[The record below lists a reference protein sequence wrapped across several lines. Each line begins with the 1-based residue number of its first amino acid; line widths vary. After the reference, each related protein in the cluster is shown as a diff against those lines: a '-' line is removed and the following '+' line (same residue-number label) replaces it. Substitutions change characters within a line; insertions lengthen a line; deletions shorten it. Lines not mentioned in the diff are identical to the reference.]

1 MVNFNQLRFF
11 YEAAKAQNFSAAA
24 RTLCV
29 TQPAVTGQIRALEE
43 ALEIRL
49 FKKRGRR
56 MVLSEAGALLFQHA
70 HEVFEVEKR
79 MERVLVEMREL
90 KRGLLKIGT
99 TKTYARYLM
108 PSLITR
114 FRATY
119 PEIKVILDEGSSQD
133 VCRSLLDLRNELAV
147 VGVIEAVK
155 GIHSLPF
162 RQEEVVLFASPSHPL
177 CAYAEGLRFDQLAGY
192 LLLMKEE
199 GSSTHALVR
208 RCFDKRGIVPN
219 VLVETSN
226 LEFITEMVEK
236 GEGVAFLVR
245 SAIEEELRTGRV
257 KIVPVLDEDLLLQ
270 VHIAYLEDGDL
281 SPAAQ
286 AFLRILEEE
295 KAVFARKRGVKGA
308 KPSSRPPPE
317 RP

>member
-24 RTLCV
+24 RKLCV
-29 TQPAVTGQIRALEE
+29 TQPAVTGQIRALEGS
-43 ALEIRL
+43 LEIRL

-79 MERVLVEMREL
+79 MERVLEEMREL

-99 TKTYARYLM
+99 TKTYARYVM

-114 FRATY
+114 FRAAY
-119 PEIKVILDEGSSQD
+119 PEIRVILDEGSSQD

-147 VGVIEAVK
+147 VGFIDEVK
-155 GIHSLPF
+155 GIRSLPF
-162 RQEEVVLFASPSHPL
+162 REEAVVLFASPGHSL
-177 CAYAEGLRFDQLAGY
+177 SAQGDGIRFEQLAGH

-199 GSSTHALVR
+199 GSSTRALVR
-208 RCFDKRGIVPN
+208 RCFEKRGIGPN

-226 LEFITEMVEK
+226 LGFIKEMVEK

-245 SAIEEELRTGRV
+245 SAIEEELRAGRV
-257 KIVPVLDEDLLLQ
+257 KIVPIVDEDLAVQ

-286 AFLRILEEE
+286 AFLKILEEE
-295 KAVFARKRGVKGA
+295 KAGFASKRIARGA
-308 KPSSRPPPE
+308 KPS
-317 RP
+317 

>member
-1 MVNFNQLRFF
+1 MNFNQLRFF

-43 ALEIRL
+43 ALDMRL

-79 MERVLVEMREL
+79 MERVIEEMREL

-114 FRATY
+114 FHAVY
-119 PEIKVILDEGSSQD
+119 PDIRVILDEGSSQE

-147 VGVIEAVK
+147 VGLIEGVE
-155 GIHSLPF
+155 GMRLLPF
-162 RQEEVVLFASPSHPL
+162 RQEEVVLFAAPDHPL
-177 CAYAEGLRFDQLAGY
+177 AAGGAGIRFEQLAGH
-192 LLLMKEE
+192 LILMKEE
-199 GSSTHALVR
+199 GSSTRALVR
-208 RCFDKRGIVPN
+208 RAFERRGIAPN

-226 LEFITEMVEK
+226 LEFIKGMVEK
-236 GEGVAFLVR
+236 GEGISFLVR
-245 SAIEEELRTGRV
+245 SAIEEEEGLGRV
-257 KIVPVLDEDLLLQ
+257 RVVPIADEDLRLE
-270 VHIAYLEDGDL
+270 VNIACLEGGDL
-281 SPAAQ
+281 SPSAD
-286 AFLRILEEE
+286 AFLKILEEE
-295 KAVFARKRGVKGA
+295 KEQF
-308 KPSSRPPPE
+308 SRRPEGPPR
-317 RP
+317 RPATSPQR